1 MLSKKTLDE
10 SLVKLGMLKFF
21 PTTPRVIAEIGKIIR
36 DTSPDDKRTA
46 EIIDKLVQQENEW
59 MGPAALK
66 AALEPNKPVVYFD
79 IKTITG

>member
-46 EIIDKLVQQENEW
+46 EVIDRLIKQENEW
-59 MGPAALK
+59 MGPAALRS
-66 AALEPNKPVVYFD
+66 ALEPEKRPVPFD